1 MQYLKIGGG
10 YDTGHGKLVASDR
23 DSALIRQRGE
33 KVPNP
38 ATDHT
43 PLDDNRSLRI
53 SITGD
58 PRLKQNLL
66 LRLATGGCALF
77 YSSETEEF
85 TVKTL
90 REVTSPNGNETDV

>member
-1 MQYLKIGGG
+1 MYYSKYGRG
-10 YDTGHGKLVASDR
+10 YYTEDDVLVASDR
-23 DSALIRQRGE
+23 DLAMARQLGE

-38 ATDHT
+38 ATDHI
-43 PLDDNRSLRI
+43 PLTDDRSLRI

-66 LRLATGGCALF
+66 LRLSTGGCALF

-85 TVKTL
+85 TLKTL
-90 REVTSPNGNETDV
+90 EKE